1 MNTQVTREDERLALE
16 FDKRRAVLLMDG
28 KRVVT
33 FDVERVEALTAARA
47 GQWASETGARRL
59 VVFERS
65 SPQARALLRDR
76 GCSYAAAD
84 GELFVHEPPVHVER
98 PPRRPTVA
106 AAPAPA
112 APFAIRASRLPR
124 WLLLHPD
131 ERLSIRELASAI
143 ELSEAMVS
151 RTVRAL
157 ADDGLVVVESD
168 PGDARRRL
176 VRLRDSGA
184 LLDAF
189 ERATIA
195 RRPRRQT
202 WDVGARDVPEAIER
216 LRTAAHHLKLP
227 YAISGL
233 AGAAFVRR
241 VVEPAELSVWISRE
255 SSERWASE
263 LMAVSAR
270 PGPGRI
276 TAYLAPDPYVLSL
289 VTNYDRVQ
297 VADPVQLYLDC
308 RRSGERALEAAEA
321 IRSEMDW

>member
-1 MNTQVTREDERLALE
+1 
-16 FDKRRAVLLMDG
+16 MDG

-47 GQWASETGARRL
+47 GQLASETGARRL

-106 AAPAPA
+106 PAPAPA

-131 ERLSIRELASAI
+131 ERLSIRELASTI

-176 VRLRDSGA
+176 VRLRDPGA

-195 RRPRRQT
+195 RRPRRQI

-216 LRTAAHHLKLP
+216 LRTAAQRLKLP

-255 SSERWASE
+255 SSERWANE

-270 PGPGRI
+270 SGPGRI

-289 VTNYDRVQ
+289 ATNYDRVK